1 MKPAV
6 ILILSS
12 LLITDSFS
20 QELPKKEIDLQ
31 RLSDDLLG
39 FQDVDADY
47 EDIYENL
54 VQILSSPYDLNKV
67 SREELKLLH
76 ILTDH
81 QIQNFI
87 DYRNEQGRLLDV
99 YELQVI
105 PEFDLPVIS
114 KLIPF
119 VKVIDPLNAVNRSL
133 LHRIFSENNSYFITR
148 YERTIETKKGFKPSE
163 GISQRFMGSEDKLY
177 FRFRS
182 SKPGDFSIGFT
193 GEKDAGEKITFNH
206 TKHQYGFDFSS
217 YHVQLQ
223 NKGKLKNII
232 IGDFQTQFAQGL
244 ILGGAFGLGKGGE
257 TVSTTRRSNVGFLPY
272 TSMNESVY
280 LRGAAVTYQ
289 PVKNINISAFYSG
302 TKRDA
307 SQSTDDDTLTVTSFQ
322 TTGFHRSMSEIE
334 NRKKVTE
341 QNYGMVMH
349 YQKDKLDAG
358 FIFNAIHFDIP
369 VRRTPT
375 PYNQLAFEGAKNLNT
390 GIFVNYRIRNFSFFS
405 EAAQSIHGG
414 RGGIAGLLISAY
426 KNFDL
431 SIVYRRYDRD
441 FYTFYSNAFSENT
454 QPQNERGLYW
464 GWKYR
469 WSRKYNLTGYADLFT
484 FPWLAFRRYAPSK
497 GYEWLLRGN
506 YQPSKKISIFLQV
519 REESKF
525 RNLPE
530 VTNLYQL
537 GEGLKRNFWLNC
549 DYGLGENVRLKSR
562 IQYSSYLFN
571 EQTTEGLTL
580 LQDISFS
587 IGRFQFTGRQ
597 ALFDTDNYDNRQYV
611 YENDAW
617 LAYSL
622 PAYAGVGVRNYA
634 LIEYKIHK
642 QLTIWL
648 RYARTRLINRDEIG
662 SGQDAIEGNT
672 KNDVKFQARFKF

>member
-12 LLITDSFS
+12 LLMTDGFT
-20 QELPKKEIDLQ
+20 QELPEKEIDLQ
-31 RLSDDLLG
+31 RLSDELLG

-67 SREELKLLH
+67 TGDELKLLH
-76 ILTDH
+76 ILTDQ

-87 DYRNEQGRLLDV
+87 DYRNEQGRLLDI

-105 PEFDLPVIS
+105 PEFVLPVIS

-119 VKVIDPLNAVNRSL
+119 VKVIDPLNVVNRSL
-133 LHRIFSENNSYFITR
+133 LHRVFSENNSYFISR
-148 YERTIETKKGFKPSE
+148 YERTLETKKGFKPSE

-182 SKPGDFSIGFT
+182 GKPGDFSIGFT

-206 TKHQYGFDFSS
+206 TNHQYGFDFSS

-280 LRGAAVTYQ
+280 LRGAGVTYQ

-369 VRRTPT
+369 IRRTPT
-375 PYNQLAFEGAKNLNT
+375 PYNQLAFEGAKNQNT
-390 GIFVNYRIRNFSFFS
+390 GIFINYRIRNFSFFS

-414 RGGIAGLLISAY
+414 RGGVAGLLINAH

-431 SIVYRRYDRD
+431 SIVYRRYDRN

-469 WSRKYNLTGYADLFT
+469 WSRKFNLTGYADLFT

-530 VTNLYQL
+530 ITNLYQL

-549 DYGLGENVRLKSR
+549 DYGLGEKVRLKSR

-571 EQTTEGLTL
+571 EQTAEGLTL

-587 IGRFQFTGRQ
+587 IGRFQFTGRH

-622 PAYAGVGVRNYA
+622 PSYAGVGVRNYA

-648 RYARTRLINRDEIG
+648 RYARTRLTNRDEIG
-662 SGQDAIEGNT
+662 SGQDTIEGNT